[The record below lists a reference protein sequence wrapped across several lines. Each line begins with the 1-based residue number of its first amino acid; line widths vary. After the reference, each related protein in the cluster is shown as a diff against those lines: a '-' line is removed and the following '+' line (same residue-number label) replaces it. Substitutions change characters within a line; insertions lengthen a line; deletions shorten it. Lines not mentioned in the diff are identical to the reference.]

1 MLVYTEINLM
11 SCQSLHIVY
20 PVKKLQ
26 IKKIGSL
33 KRVRCI
39 VRSTIIC
46 FFYIQSSPYIQI
58 QIKFEIIGI
67 SKTYLNAPYFQSLRL
82 TSSLECSMHYSTGF
96 LICSTKYRCINGTSC
111 SVWNGSRCTKLLCS
125 QKCQENKTEKSIKF

>member
-46 FFYIQSSPYIQI
+46 FFTYRSVYIQI
-58 QIKFEIIGI
+58 QIKFEIIG
-67 SKTYLNAPYFQSLRL
+67 TYIQILPQRAILPIPSFDQLVGMQHALLDRVSYLFHQVWMYQRHQLL
-82 TSSLECSMHYSTGF
+82 GLERFPLYKIVVQPKMPR
-96 LICSTKYRCINGTSC
+96 KQN
-111 SVWNGSRCTKLLCS
+111 
-125 QKCQENKTEKSIKF
+125 